1 VTPCRHPHPALLS
14 VRVREATDDDALVA
28 LDDATGEAAILGT
41 LVLDGTAIAAVAV
54 RPRRRGQG
62 VGTALVRAAAGR
74 CPARRN
80 TLITWRDTV

>member
-1 VTPCRHPHPALLS
+1 LS